1 MLGSW
6 VVKRQVFDVSG
17 ARAVSAS
24 PAGLGN
30 QMLAIQ
36 IEWEA
41 RSLVVMKVENIKD
54 AGRVEALRVL
64 ARIAAHLDI
73 PNRGVVSAQL

>member
-1 MLGSW
+1 
-6 VVKRQVFDVSG
+6 
-17 ARAVSAS
+17 
-24 PAGLGN
+24 
-30 QMLAIQ
+30 MLAIQ